1 MTNSKSKRILSLM
14 LAFIMFAALSA
25 FFCFDTAF
33 AAESGDWEYTTVTGG
48 VDITAYK
55 GTSENIVV
63 PATLNGHKVV
73 SVSGLYSGRKNNV
86 KSVTFSSGIKSIG
99 SSALKDYTM
108 LTRVSLGTVTSIG
121 TSAFEGCKAL
131 RTVTIPSTAI
141 SIGAGAFAG
150 CTSLQSV
157 SITSRITEIPDRM
170 FMNCSALSTFTF
182 PNYVQEIGAN
192 AFSGCTMLKT
202 INLPATLETIGESA
216 FENCKLLSTPVLPGN
231 KLRTIEQAAFKGCT
245 SITSIFIPNSVSR
258 VKDSAFYGCTAMTSA
273 YVSPSVKILERNAF
287 SNCSKLKK
295 IVFGG
300 ANSSFSSF
308 FSSASK
314 PSIYFPARYAA
325 SWNELSYSNKN
336 AYSSYSVTPNVK
348 SVTVVSGKTKSISV
362 KITPANSLL
371 GSAYEYSSD
380 NTTIAAVNTNG
391 LITAKAPGITKINV
405 TDVTGKKTSVSVTV
419 TPAAPL
425 GVRAVPKSTSSITVS
440 WKSVVGS
447 KGYYVYR
454 YDFSKK
460 KYEYIAYTA
469 ATSYTDKGLT
479 KGTRYYYTVRTG
491 AKVGTATKYSGYSA
505 VVNCNATSPTPTNVS
520 ATKAAAG
527 KATIKWGKSLGA
539 SGYDIFMAT
548 SAGGKYTL
556 AGKAGASALQYTKTG
571 LTTGKT
577 YYFKVCSY
585 ITVKGK
591 KVYSPYSAY
600 KAVRV

>member
-33 AAESGDWEYTTVTGG
+33 AAESGDWEYTKVEGG
-48 VDITAYK
+48 VDITAYN
-55 GTSENIVV
+55 GSSESIVV
-63 PATLNGHKVV
+63 PATLAGNKVV
-73 SVSGLYSGRKNNV
+73 SVSGLFSGKKNNI

-99 SSALKDYTM
+99 NSLFKDYP
-108 LTRVSLGTVTSIG
+108 LLNRVSLGSVNSIG
-121 TSAFEGCKAL
+121 SGAFEGCKAL
-131 RTVTIPSTAI
+131 KTITIPSTVNK
-141 SIGAGAFAG
+141 IGAGAFAE
-150 CTSLQSV
+150 CTALQSV
-157 SITSRITEIPDRM
+157 SMTGRITEIPDRM
-170 FMNCSALSTFTF
+170 FMNCTSLSTFSF
-182 PNYVQEIGAN
+182 PNYVQKIGAN
-192 AFSGCTMLKT
+192 AFSGCVMLKT
-202 INLPATLETIGESA
+202 INLPATLTTIGESA
-216 FENCKLLSTPVLPGN
+216 FEDCKLLSTPVLPSSN
-231 KLRTIEQAAFKGCT
+231 LTTIEQTAFKGCT
-245 SITSIFIPNSVSR
+245 SITSIFIPKSVIR

-273 YVSPSVKILERNAF
+273 YVSPSVKVLEKNTF
-287 SNCSKLKK
+287 SNCPKLSK

-300 ANSSFSSF
+300 ANYSFNSF
-308 FSSASK
+308 FSSTSK
-314 PSIYFPARYAA
+314 PSIYYLAKYAS
-325 SWNELSYSNKN
+325 SWNDLSYSNKN

-348 SVTVVSGKTKSISV
+348 SVTIVSGKTKSISV
-362 KITPANSLL
+362 KITPANSLI

-405 TDVTGKKTSVSVTV
+405 TDVTGKKTSVNVTV

-440 WKSVVGS
+440 WNSVVGS

-454 YDFSKK
+454 YNFSTK
-460 KYEYIAYTA
+460 KYEYIGSTA
-469 ATSYTDKGLT
+469 TTSYTDKGLT

-505 VVNCNATSPTPTNVS
+505 VVNCNATSPTPANVT

-539 SGYDIFMAT
+539 SGYDVFMAT
-548 SAGGKYTL
+548 SASGKYTL
-556 AGKAGASALQYTKTG
+556 AGSAGASALQYTKTG

-585 ITVKGK
+585 TTAYGK
-591 KVYSPYSAY
+591 KVYSPYSTY
-600 KAVRV
+600 RAVKV

>member
-1 MTNSKSKRILSLM
+1 MTNSKSKRIISLLLS
-14 LAFIMFAALSA
+14 FIMIAALSA
-25 FFCFDTAF
+25 FFCFDTAS
-33 AAESGDWEYTTVTGG
+33 AATSGDWEYKDVTGG
-48 VDITAYK
+48 VEITAYK

-63 PATLNGHKVV
+63 PATLNGSKVV
-73 SVSGLYSGRKNNV
+73 SVSGLYSGRKNNI

-99 SSALKDYTM
+99 NSTLKGYE
-108 LTRVSLGTVTSIG
+108 LLEKVSLGTVASIG

-131 RTVTIPSTAI
+131 KTVTIPSTAT

-150 CTSLQSV
+150 CTALKSV

-182 PNYVQEIGAN
+182 PNYVQKIGAN
-192 AFSGCTMLKT
+192 AFSGCTSLKT
-202 INLPATLETIGESA
+202 INLPATLISIGESA
-216 FENCKLLSTPVLPGN
+216 FENCKLLSTPVLPSN
-231 KLRTIEQAAFKGCT
+231 KLTTIEQSAFKGCT
-245 SITSIFIPNSVSR
+245 SITSIFIPNSVIR
-258 VKDSAFYGCTAMTSA
+258 VKDSAFYGCAAMTSA
-273 YVSPSVKILERNAF
+273 YVSPSVKVLEKNAF

-300 ANSSFSSF
+300 ANSSFNSF
-308 FSSASK
+308 FSSTSK
-314 PSIYFPARYAA
+314 PTIFFPAKYAS
-325 SWNELSYSNKN
+325 SWKELSYSNKN
-336 AYSSYSVTPNVK
+336 AYSSYTVTPKVK
-348 SVTVVSGKTKSISV
+348 SVSVVSGKTKSISV

-425 GVRAVPKSTSSITVS
+425 GVRAVPKSTSSITIS
-440 WKSVVGS
+440 WNSVVGS
-447 KGYYVYR
+447 KGYYIYR
-454 YDFSKK
+454 YNYSTR
-460 KYEYIAYTA
+460 KYEYIDSTA
-469 ATSYTDKGLT
+469 ATSYTDKGLK

-505 VVNCNATSPTPTNVS
+505 VVNCNATSPTPANVT
-520 ATKAAAG
+520 ATKADSG

-556 AGKAGASALQYTKTG
+556 AGSAGASSLQYTKTG
-571 LTTGKT
+571 LSTGKT

-585 ITVKGK
+585 TTVNGK

-600 KAVRV
+600 RSVRV